1 MEVEDDTSSTRSI
14 ATLGTTRSVM
24 DANSIRVGMPVGAT
38 FKEAGHGDQGSCF
51 SLVANETRD
60 ADRDYSN
67 RGDGRMTRTTGR
79 ASAPTL
85 ETA

>member
-38 FKEAGHGDQGSCF
+38 FKEAGHVTRVLF

-60 ADRDYSN
+60 ADRV
-67 RGDGRMTRTTGR
+67 
-79 ASAPTL
+79 
-85 ETA
+85 